1 MKNTDKSLRILGM
14 VKRYHHNH
22 DHNQQVLTSRNIQA
36 RRILAIA
43 AALSI
48 VVIYQ
53 TGLLTDADALTR
65 YYNCTT
71 RAANKN
77 GSLSLQN
84 ADTGIKVGKNSN
96 KQTITTTMNAFAFI
110 IFVNRWCL

>member
-1 MKNTDKSLRILGM
+1 MKDTKKSLSILGM
-14 VKRYHHNH
+14 VKRHRHNH
-22 DHNQQVLTSRNIQA
+22 DRNQQVLTLRNIQA

-48 VVIYQ
+48 VIIYQ

-84 ADTGIKVGKNSN
+84 ADNCYDFIFKGAKAAEKELEAKTATNNN
-96 KQTITTTMNAFAFI
+96 K
-110 IFVNRWCL
+110 

>member
-1 MKNTDKSLRILGM
+1 MRNTNKSLRILGM
-14 VKRYHHNH
+14 VKRHHHNH
-22 DHNQQVLTSRNIQA
+22 DHNQHVLTSGNIQT

-84 ADTGIKVGKNSN
+84 ADNCYDFIFKGAKAAEKELQALKSAKTATN
-96 KQTITTTMNAFAFI
+96 KQ
-110 IFVNRWCL
+110 

>member
-1 MKNTDKSLRILGM
+1 MKNTNESLSILGM

-22 DHNQQVLTSRNIQA
+22 DHNQQVLTSGNIQA
-36 RRILAIA
+36 RRILAI

-84 ADTGIKVGKNSN
+84 ADNCYDFIFKGAKAAEKELQALKSAKTATN
-96 KQTITTTMNAFAFI
+96 KQ
-110 IFVNRWCL
+110 

>member
-1 MKNTDKSLRILGM
+1 MKNSIKSLGILGM
-14 VKRYHHNH
+14 VKIYHHNH
-22 DHNQQVLTSRNIQA
+22 DRNQQVPTSRNLQS

-84 ADTGIKVGKNSN
+84 ADNCYD
-96 KQTITTTMNAFAFI
+96 FI
-110 IFVNRWCL
+110 FKGAKAAEKELQALQSANTATNEQ